1 MVKQSTLRKILG
13 QGNRTR
19 EQAACKKD
27 IVTKERFYSNEQKR
41 ELAAYQEDRVTQ
53 ELFYSNKQISGQAAC
68 REDIVTEERVM
79 AYITNNLSTC

>member
-27 IVTKERFYSNEQKR
+27 IVTKERFYSNE
-41 ELAAYQEDRVTQ
+41 
-53 ELFYSNKQISGQAAC
+53 
-68 REDIVTEERVM
+68 
-79 AYITNNLSTC
+79 

>member
-1 MVKQSTLRKILG
+1 MVKQSTLRKNLG

-19 EQAACKKD
+19 EQAAYRED
-27 IVTKERFYSNEQKR
+27 IVTQEHFYSNEQTR
-41 ELAAYQEDRVTQ
+41 ELAAYREDRVTK
-53 ELFYSNKQISGQAAC
+53 EHFYSNEQTRELAAY

>member
-1 MVKQSTLRKILG
+1 MVKQSTLRKKLG

-19 EQAACKKD
+19 EQAAH
-27 IVTKERFYSNEQKR
+27 
-41 ELAAYQEDRVTQ
+41 
-53 ELFYSNKQISGQAAC
+53 

>member
-27 IVTKERFYSNEQKR
+27 IVTKERFYSNEQTR
-41 ELAAYQEDRVTQ
+41 ELAAYREDRVTK
-53 ELFYSNKQISGQAAC
+53 EHFYSN
-68 REDIVTEERVM
+68 E
-79 AYITNNLSTC
+79 